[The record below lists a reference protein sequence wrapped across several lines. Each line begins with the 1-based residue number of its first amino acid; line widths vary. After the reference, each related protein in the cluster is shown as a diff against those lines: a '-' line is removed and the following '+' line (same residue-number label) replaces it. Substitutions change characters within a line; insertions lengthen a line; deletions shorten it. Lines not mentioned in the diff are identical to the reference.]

1 MERNTFILCS
11 SEYDGAMEEMTVI
24 GVRGL
29 PIIHKGDDIP
39 ALICTRQSLQDG
51 DILCIASTIYS
62 KSKGYTRPL
71 SEYQAIGAGRAS
83 RTTQWGGPPL
93 CPGSP

>member
-1 MERNTFILCS
+1 MHFFKIPDPERNTFIWRS
-11 SEYDGAMEEMTVI
+11 SEYDRAMDHIIVT

-29 PIIHKGDDIP
+29 PIIHTGDNIP
-39 ALICTRQSLQDG
+39 ALICKGHSFEDG

-71 SEYQAIGAGRAS
+71 AS
-83 RTTQWGGPPL
+83 IT
-93 CPGSP
+93 PG